1 MVWRWYE
8 QGRPQHEHKTCRL
21 GLEEADS
28 VHVSGAEE
36 EEEEE
41 DVLGFTCVYHRE
53 DGERTSCFAYR
64 FEYM

>member
-1 MVWRWYE
+1 
-8 QGRPQHEHKTCRL
+8 L